1 MTDPVNTGAMRVRSR
16 RWFVSVLAVA
26 ASTLSVACSGAGS
39 TATSSSSGAVQSVAS
54 DSGVS
59 TESSSSCASPA
70 SGKGTAVAVHEHE
83 RTFEPDTGSVKAGT
97 TTFTITNTGP
107 STHGFSVF
115 KTDLA
120 PGKLPVTDG
129 AFPVVDK
136 TAPGVT
142 LVDEIHPIDQGCTV
156 SLTVDLEKGNYV
168 MVCNLPNHYQVFQMY
183 APMKVT

>member
-1 MTDPVNTGAMRVRSR
+1 MTHPVNTGAMRVRSR
-16 RWFVSVLAVA
+16 RWFVLIF

-39 TATSSSSGAVQSVAS
+39 TAASSSSGAVQSVAPS
-54 DSGVS
+54 ESGVS

-70 SGKGTAVAVHEHE
+70 SGKGTAVAVLEHE

-115 KTDLA
+115 RTDLA
-120 PGKLPVTDG
+120 PGDLPVTDG
-129 AFPVVDK
+129 AFPIVDK

-142 LVDEIHPIDQGCTV
+142 LVDEIHPIDGGCTV
-156 SLTVDLEKGNYV
+156 SLTVDLEQGNYV
-168 MVCNLPNHYQVFQMY
+168 MVCNLPNHYQVFGMY